1 MLDVGDIFDIDT
13 KYDHNYDCTLGLR
26 IRSTNAID
34 GATLR
39 EISKGRFEIIFAGK
53 ILGELEIDI

>member
-1 MLDVGDIFDIDT
+1 MIDVGDMYDIDT
-13 KYDHNYDCTLGLR
+13 KYDHNYDCSLCLR
-26 IRSTNAID
+26 LRGTKIID

-39 EISKGRFEIIFAGK
+39 QLSKNTFEVVFAGK